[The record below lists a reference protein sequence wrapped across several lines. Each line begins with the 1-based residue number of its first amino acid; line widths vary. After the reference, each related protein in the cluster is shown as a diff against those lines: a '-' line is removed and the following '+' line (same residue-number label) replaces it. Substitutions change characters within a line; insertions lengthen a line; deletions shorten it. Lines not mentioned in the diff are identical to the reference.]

1 MPASLEEL
9 LDKVGLQK
17 VFIPSS
23 LEGEMERISDW
34 VFGTRGDAR
43 NLYEFIAF
51 VQEAATSNVD
61 DYLLLG
67 QAGHGMQSYAMHYY
81 LVEGQ
86 LALFLQMAWGGA
98 YDDGEA
104 DRAAIAEQF
113 ALIPQLYNVVLE
125 SELPE
130 DARLVV
136 ALSDMHGSRWA
147 VLPEMLTKGEVLAF
161 GDWQTEDAVDL
172 RSVLDWLNEE
182 EFG

>member
-98 YDDGEA
+98 
-104 DRAAIAEQF
+104 
-113 ALIPQLYNVVLE
+113 
-125 SELPE
+125 
-130 DARLVV
+130 
-136 ALSDMHGSRWA
+136 
-147 VLPEMLTKGEVLAF
+147 
-161 GDWQTEDAVDL
+161 
-172 RSVLDWLNEE
+172 
-182 EFG
+182 

>member
-1 MPASLEEL
+1 MPASLGEL
-9 LDKVGLQK
+9 LNKVGLRK
-17 VFIPSS
+17 VFIPPS
-23 LEGEMERISDW
+23 LEGEMEQIGDW
-34 VFGTRGDAR
+34 VFGTRTDSR
-43 NLYEFIAF
+43 SLYEFVSF

-61 DYLLLG
+61 DYLMLG
-67 QAGHGMQSYAMHYY
+67 QAGHGIQSYAMHYY

-98 YDDGEA
+98 YDDGDA

-136 ALSDMHGSRWA
+136 ALSDIHGSRWA
-147 VLPEMLTKGEVLAF
+147 MLPEVLTKGEFLTF

-172 RSVLDWLNEE
+172 HSVLDWLNEE